1 VISISLFP
9 RSRLLC
15 VRARGFLPLPRTNF
29 RSSRTPVSPPR
40 SCPCA
45 GKHSDPG
52 GVREPPMQPA
62 GSLHGAGRAAPRHLR
77 AQQAGRE
84 AGEGI
89 RRLAFHAFLFLLLRL
104 AEVIGKLMCGCGYVC
119 LSAGEQIPQ
128 IFGLHVEPAV
138 LGHGG
143 GRHHG
148 HRARQW
154 GSKY

>member
-1 VISISLFP
+1 
-9 RSRLLC
+9 
-15 VRARGFLPLPRTNF
+15 
-29 RSSRTPVSPPR
+29 
-40 SCPCA
+40 
-45 GKHSDPG
+45 
-52 GVREPPMQPA
+52 MQSWGA
-62 GSLHGAGRAAPRHLR
+62 HFGAGAATP
-77 AQQAGRE
+77 AIIWPQQAGRE